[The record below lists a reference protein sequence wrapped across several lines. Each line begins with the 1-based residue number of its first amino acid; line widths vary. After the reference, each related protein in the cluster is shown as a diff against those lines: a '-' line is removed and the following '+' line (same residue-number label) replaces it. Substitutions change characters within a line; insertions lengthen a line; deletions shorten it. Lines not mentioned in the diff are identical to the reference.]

1 MSSDVIIAARPH
13 FRREGDDLYF
23 FLSGRVFHHLKP
35 EEAEIWEKL
44 QSGTM
49 RAADLPDPEAA
60 LSMVDAGLVE
70 RIIPVEVPDRRQI
83 LVIEPHCDD
92 AALSIG
98 ATMWKMR
105 TETEFHLVTMASRSN
120 YSSAFQLHRDRFDR
134 EHITA
139 MRTAEG
145 ELFTKHLGGH
155 YRCAGMSEA
164 TLRYSDGDW
173 DLNYFQA
180 HEVPVAIAGNRRA
193 PSEILDSW
201 IDYIKRLL
209 DERSY
214 DEIWIPLGAGTH
226 SDHDLTRNAAL
237 IALLDER
244 PSGIIRLYEDVPY
257 GAHFPEHSDRIVR
270 VLSETSAKLQPW
282 HQDVTEEF
290 AAKMSLLSIFASQ
303 FKVPSIAD
311 GVERSAS
318 KVDPFRKVE
327 RMWTL
332 ETLPRHV
339 PGNDLW
345 IGAPRVSEA
354 RQGLGEFLK
363 GADRARR
370 VAIFLIGA
378 AGRWAQD
385 FKTLSS
391 IFPAAKFVV
400 YAGPR
405 VSAELHAVQDAR
417 IELHCL
423 DGRESSWL
431 KAALREIATSH
442 RLIIAADALGKA
454 HSLSLLWPF
463 GRKLVCSDM
472 DHVMQA
478 LAGSQAAVPGSDA
491 AKQHPQ

>member
-1 MSSDVIIAARPH
+1 MSSDAIIAARPH
-13 FRREGDDLYF
+13 FHREGDDLYF

-35 EEAEIWEKL
+35 EEAEIWKKL
-44 QSGTM
+44 QSG
-49 RAADLPDPEAA
+49 RVAAADLPDAA
-60 LSMVDAGLVE
+60 AVQSMVEAGVAE

-105 TETEFHLVTMASRSN
+105 TEAEFHLVTMASRSN
-120 YSSAFQLHRDRFDR
+120 YSTAFQLHRDRFDR

-145 ELFTKHLGGH
+145 ELFTEHLGGH

-164 TLRYSDGDW
+164 TLRYDDSDWNLD
-173 DLNYFQA
+173 FFEA

-193 PSEILDSW
+193 PSAILDSW
-201 IDYIKRLL
+201 IEYIKRLL
-209 DERSY
+209 EERSFE
-214 DEIWIPLGAGTH
+214 EIWIPLGAGTH

-237 IALLDER
+237 NALIDER
-244 PSGIIRLYEDVPY
+244 PPGVIRLYEDVPY

-270 VLSETSAKLQPW
+270 ALSEVGAKLQPW
-282 HQDVTEEF
+282 YQDVTEEF
-290 AAKMSLLSIFASQ
+290 PAKMSLLSIFASQ
-303 FKVPSIAD
+303 FKVPSIAE

-318 KVDPFRKVE
+318 KIDTSKKIE

-332 ETLPRHV
+332 EALPGHV
-339 PGNDLW
+339 PGDDLW
-345 IGAPRVSEA
+345 IGAPGVSKA
-354 RQGLGEFLK
+354 SQGLSDFLA
-363 GADRARR
+363 GADRAGR

-378 AGRWAQD
+378 SGRWAQD
-385 FKTLSS
+385 FRTLSS

-405 VSAELHAVQDAR
+405 VSTELHAVQDAR
-417 IELHCL
+417 LELHCL
-423 DGRESSWL
+423 DGKALSWL
-431 KAALREIATSH
+431 KAAVREIATSH

-454 HSLSLLWPF
+454 RSLSLLWPL
-463 GRKLVCSDM
+463 GRKLICTDM

-478 LAGSQAAVPGSDA
+478 LAGRQAAVPGSDD